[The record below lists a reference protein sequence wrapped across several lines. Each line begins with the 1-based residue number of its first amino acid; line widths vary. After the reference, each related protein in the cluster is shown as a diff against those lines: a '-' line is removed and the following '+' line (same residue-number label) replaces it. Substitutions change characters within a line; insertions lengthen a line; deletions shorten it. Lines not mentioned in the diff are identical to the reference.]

1 MEFKK
6 KENKLKITG
15 RAAAV
20 DETKTAAEQLR
31 QTLVVAQHEVCRPG
45 KCCGLFLYLEFSY
58 LFSFASLDLF
68 GVIATT

>member
-20 DETKTAAEQLR
+20 DETKTFAEELR
-31 QTLVVAQHEVCRPG
+31 RTLVVSHHEVHRPG
-45 KCCGLFLYLEFSY
+45 ISIVSC
-58 LFSFASLDLF
+58 
-68 GVIATT
+68 I

>member
-20 DETKTAAEQLR
+20 DETKAAAEELR
-31 QTLVVAQHEVCRPG
+31 RTLVVADYEVYRPG
-45 KCCGLFLYLEFSY
+45 S
-58 LFSFASLDLF
+58 
-68 GVIATT
+68 

>member
-20 DETKTAAEQLR
+20 DETKTAAEELR
-31 QTLVVAQHEVCRPG
+31 QTLVVTDHEVRRPG
-45 KCCGLFLYLEFSY
+45 KFFLVYLECY
-58 LFSFASLDLF
+58 E
-68 GVIATT
+68 